1 MDRHLIAAS
10 YPTAA
15 DRAILRPMSPFEIIM
30 LLCFGAAWPVSLWKS
45 WTSRT
50 NAGKSVL
57 YLFVIVLG
65 YMAGIVHKLLYCP
78 DLVTWLYA
86 LNMTMVSTDIVFW
99 FRNARLER
107 AAPA

>member
-1 MDRHLIAAS
+1 
-10 YPTAA
+10 
-15 DRAILRPMSPFEIIM
+15 MSAFEIVM

-65 YMAGIVHKLLYCP
+65 YIAGIVHKLLNNP
-78 DLVTWLYA
+78 DLVTALYA
-86 LNMTMVSTDIVFW
+86 LNMTMVSIDIVFW
-99 FRNARLER
+99 FRNDRL
-107 AAPA
+107 AKVKA